1 MKKSIYL
8 TFLVIS
14 IFIMAFSSSSLSA
27 QRGGRGGGFS
37 RGGFG
42 AGFGGGYSRSFGGG
56 GRSSFSVGVGPNR
69 NISSIGRFN
78 GGQRFLTRLPRS
90 YQTIRF
96 GGMPYYFYN
105 GLFFNY
111 YGGYYRSIFPPFGL
125 SIGSLP
131 YGYWGFNF
139 GGLPYYYH
147 SGVYYQQ
154 VENNYQV
161 VQAPVGAS
169 VPQIPKDAK
178 TVVVNNEKYYEY
190 NGTYYKEYV
199 KQDGTIWYLVAGLNG
214 VLNTEVSDST
224 KVNNIAIPEVTI
236 VKTIQYNVGDI
247 LDALPADCKAVVI
260 NNKKYYVSS
269 NNIYFE
275 EFIENNAL
283 RYKVVGK

>member
-1 MKKSIYL
+1 MKKRIYL

-14 IFIMAFSSSSLSA
+14 IFIMTISSISLQA

-42 AGFGGGYSRSFGGG
+42 GGFSGGFGGGARSG
-56 GRSSFSVGVGPNR
+56 FSVGVNR
-69 NISSIGRFN
+69 NISSMGRFGG

-96 GGMPYYFYN
+96 RGMPYYFYN
-105 GLFFNY
+105 GLFFDY

-139 GGLPYYYH
+139 GGFPYYYY

-154 VENNYQV
+154 NVKNYQV
-161 VQAPVGAS
+161 VQAPIGAS
-169 VPQIPKDAK
+169 VPQIPKEAK
-178 TVVVNNEKYYEY
+178 AVVLNNEKFYEY

-199 KQDGTIWYLVAGLNG
+199 KQDGSVWYLVAGLNG
-214 VLNTEVSDST
+214 VLNTDVSDSST
-224 KVNNIAIPEVTI
+224 VNNIVIPEVTI
-236 VKTIQYNVGDI
+236 VKTKQYNVGDI

-260 NNKKYYVSS
+260 NNKKYYVSTS
-269 NNIYFE
+269 NVYFE